1 MPTRKMTGQGH
12 METVK
17 SAKRLN
23 EGISMIKM
31 PLTKLKLKD
40 LELMV
45 NREREKDL
53 YDALKARLEAFN
65 DDPAKAFAEP
75 FMKKGG
81 AIVKSVRV
89 EQVQKSGVL
98 VREGNGVA
106 DNASMARVDV
116 FTKDGKYFLVPI
128 YTWQVA
134 KGILPNKAVIQG
146 KDEED
151 WADMSD
157 ATFKFSLHQNDLV
170 KLVTKKKTIFGYF
183 NGLDRATGSI
193 AIKEPDLEKT
203 KAKGGIYQSVGIK
216 LALSFEK
223 FQVDELG
230 KNIRLCKP
238 SKRQA
243 VR

>member
-23 EGISMIKM
+23 EGISMIKI

-53 YDALKARLEAFN
+53 YDALKTRLEAFN

-98 VREGNGVA
+98 VRQGNGVA
-106 DNASMARVDV
+106 DNASMVRVDV

-151 WADMSD
+151 WEDIDD
-157 ATFKFSLHQNDLV
+157 ATFQFSLHPNDLISV
-170 KLVTKKKTIFGYF
+170 KTKKDEFLGYF
-183 NGLDRATGSI
+183 NGLNRHTGGI
-193 AIKEPDLEKT
+193 NIRTHDLEKS
-203 KAKGGIYQSVGIK
+203 KGKQGIFEGIGVK
-216 LALSFEK
+216 IALSFEK
-223 FQVDELG
+223 YQIDELG

-238 SKRQA
+238 SKRQP